1 LNQPEQLAS
10 RGEDPMAIITTK
22 IHIEDMKTLFLAF
35 KLLFLFG
42 GSGFCLGGLV
52 GCVVGLILLICIV
65 LQLTDN
71 SSHKANHS
79 PPD

>member
-1 LNQPEQLAS
+1 
-10 RGEDPMAIITTK
+10 
-22 IHIEDMKTLFLAF
+22 MKTLFLAF